1 MTRILRSSAPSPRT
15 ARGAMLLLLGC
26 LLAGLLAGC
35 GGGTSAVSA
44 NSKGVIYGDDKAANN
59 GVAHTDK
66 TTRGIVLTE

>member
-44 NSKGVIYGDDKAANN
+44 NSKGVISLPDTFVSPERLGYFQRHKE
-59 GVAHTDK
+59 
-66 TTRGIVLTE
+66 R